1 MRDQTINT
9 MFAKGP
15 KRVTD
20 DPSGPGTSD
29 AGTQAAFATQIFAP
43 SSMWLQRRL
52 VRSGIAPAQSP

>member
-1 MRDQTINT
+1 MRDQLIDT
-9 MFAKGP
+9 MFRKWP

-29 AGTQAAFATQIFAP
+29 AGTQTAFATQIFAP

-52 VRSGIAPAQSP
+52 ARSGIAPAQRL